1 MVYDC
6 FQFFNELDILKI
18 RMNVLNDVV
27 DRFVISES
35 TVTFSGK
42 KKPLYFAE
50 NRERFSEF
58 DNKIVHQIVQD
69 TPDVDPF
76 QRDSFQKCAV
86 KRPLEKMCTDDDI
99 IIFSDVDEIPNPE
112 VLKNIFATMD
122 KTKIYNM
129 AQRNFYCYMNVEEKS
144 GSLLSVTGEFDNVDK
159 HQWLGTKV
167 CAYSLI
173 REKNLTTEELR
184 NPDKKAYGIRVEN
197 GGWHFGYMARQKDE
211 DINDAVAYK
220 IRSAAH
226 QELNNLGTMLR
237 LKGRIKRNK
246 DLFGRKT
253 DFQVVEIDETFPEY
267 IRSHL
272 DEYAHLIKTEQS

>member
-1 MVYDC
+1 MIYDC

-18 RMNVLNDVV
+18 RMNVLKDVV

-42 KKPLYFAE
+42 KKPLYYAE
-50 NRERFSEF
+50 NREMFAEF
-58 DNKIVHQIVQD
+58 EDKIIHQVVDD
-69 TPDVDPF
+69 TPNVNPF
-76 QRDSFQKCAV
+76 ERDSFQKCAV
-86 KRPLEKMCTDDDI
+86 KRPLEKLCKDDDI

-112 VLKNIFATMD
+112 TLQQVISNMD
-122 KTKIYNM
+122 KSKIYNM
-129 AQRNFYCYMNVEEKS
+129 AQRNFYCFMNVEETS
-144 GSLLSVTGEFDNVDK
+144 GSLLSVTGEFDHVGK

-173 REKNLTTEELR
+173 KEKNMTTEELR
-184 NPDKKAYGIRVEN
+184 NPDKKAFGVRVEN
-197 GGWHFGYMARQKDE
+197 GGWHFGYMARRKGE

-226 QELNNLGTMLR
+226 QELNNLNTMLR
-237 LKGRIKRNK
+237 LKGRIKHSK
-246 DLFGRKT
+246 DLFGRKAK
-253 DFQVVEIDETFPEY
+253 FEVVEIDETFPEY

-272 DEYAHLIKTEQS
+272 DEYAHLIKDDQE

>member
-58 DNKIVHQIVQD
+58 DDKIVHQIVQD

-122 KTKIYNM
+122 KTD
-129 AQRNFYCYMNVEEKS
+129 RKS
-144 GSLLSVTGEFDNVDK
+144 T
-159 HQWLGTKV
+159 
-167 CAYSLI
+167 
-173 REKNLTTEELR
+173 R
-184 NPDKKAYGIRVEN
+184 
-197 GGWHFGYMARQKDE
+197 
-211 DINDAVAYK
+211 
-220 IRSAAH
+220 
-226 QELNNLGTMLR
+226 LNS
-237 LKGRIKRNK
+237 
-246 DLFGRKT
+246 
-253 DFQVVEIDETFPEY
+253 
-267 IRSHL
+267 SH
-272 DEYAHLIKTEQS
+272 

>member
-27 DRFVISES
+27 DKFVVSEA

-50 NRERFSEF
+50 NRELFAEF
-58 DNKIVHQIVQD
+58 EDKIVHQVVED
-69 TPDVDPF
+69 TPGGDPF

-99 IIFSDVDEIPNPE
+99 VIFSDVDEIPNPE
-112 VLKNIFATMD
+112 ALRKVFVSMD
-122 KTKIYNM
+122 KSKIYHM

-144 GSLLSVTGEFDNVDK
+144 GSLLSVTGEFDGVEK

-167 CAYSLI
+167 CSYSLI
-173 REKNLTTEELR
+173 REKGLTTEELR
-184 NPDKKAYGIRVEN
+184 NPDKKSYGVRVEN
-197 GGWHFGYMARQKDE
+197 GGWHFGYMARRNDE

-226 QELNNLGTMLR
+226 QELNNFRTMLR
-237 LKGRIKRNK
+237 LKGRIRHNK
-246 DLFGRKT
+246 DLFGRDA
-253 DFQVVEIDETFPEY
+253 DFQVVEIDDTFPEY
-267 IRSHL
+267 IRNHL
-272 DEYAHLIKTEQS
+272 DEYSHLVRAE

>member
-27 DRFVISES
+27 DKFVISEA

-42 KKPLYFAE
+42 EKPLYFAE
-50 NRERFSEF
+50 NRDMFAEF
-58 DNKIVHQIVQD
+58 NDKIIYQVVED

-86 KRPLEKMCTDDDI
+86 KRPLEALCRDEDI

-112 VLKNIFATMD
+112 ALKKIFADMD
-122 KTKIYNM
+122 KSKIYNM

-144 GSLLSVTGEFDNVDK
+144 GNLLSVTGEFEGVEK
-159 HQWLGTKV
+159 RQWLGTKV
-167 CAYSLI
+167 CSYSLI
-173 REKNLTTEELR
+173 REKGLTTEELR
-184 NPDKKAYGIRVEN
+184 NPDKKSYGVRVEN
-197 GGWHFGYMARQKDE
+197 GGWHFGYMARRKGE
-211 DINDAVAYK
+211 DINEAVAYK

-226 QELNNLGTMLR
+226 QEMNNLKTMLR
-237 LKGRIKRNK
+237 LKRRIKHNK

-253 DFQVVEIDETFPEY
+253 DFQVVEIDDTFPKY

-272 DEYAHLIKTEQS
+272 DEYAHLIKTD

>member
-18 RMNVLNDVV
+18 RMNVLSDVV
-27 DRFVISES
+27 DKFVISES

-42 KKPLYFAE
+42 EKPLYFAE
-50 NRERFSEF
+50 NRDMFKQFES
-58 DNKIVHQIVQD
+58 KIIHQVVDD

-86 KRPLEKMCTDDDI
+86 KRPLEKLCSDEDI
-99 IIFSDVDEIPNPE
+99 IIFSDVDEIPNPKTLRK
-112 VLKNIFATMD
+112 VFNSMD
-122 KTKIYNM
+122 KSKIYNM
-129 AQRNFYCYMNVEEKS
+129 AQRNFYCFMNLEEKS
-144 GSLLSVTGEFDNVDK
+144 GNLLSATGEFENVQR

-173 REKNLTTEELR
+173 KEKDMTTEELR
-184 NPDKKAYGIRVEN
+184 KPENKTFGIRVEN
-197 GGWHFGYMARQKDE
+197 GGWHFGYMGRQKGD

-226 QELNNLGTMLR
+226 QELNNLNTMIR
-237 LKGRIKRNK
+237 LKSRIKHNK

-253 DFQVVEIDETFPEY
+253 YFEIVEIDETFPEY
-267 IRSHL
+267 IRTHQ
-272 DEYAHLIKTEQS
+272 DEYAHLIKRD